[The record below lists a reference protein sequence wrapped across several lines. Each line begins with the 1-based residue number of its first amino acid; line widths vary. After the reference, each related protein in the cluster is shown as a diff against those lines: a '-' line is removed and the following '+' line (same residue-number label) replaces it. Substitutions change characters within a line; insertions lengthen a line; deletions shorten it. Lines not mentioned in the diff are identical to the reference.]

1 MQLKALCNTVRS
13 CAGVVYLRQRS
24 KTKKLLCV
32 MKLTALFLLG
42 ACLQVS
48 ATGHTQQI
56 SISEKNASLQKVF
69 KQIQKQ
75 SGYDFLYSYEM
86 LQQAGKVS
94 INVHDVSLEE
104 ALGECLKGTSLGYS
118 IMAKTVVIKP
128 KPVGI
133 DQPNAAETLPPPID
147 IRGRVVNEEGEPLE
161 GVTVSVKGSQNAT
174 FTNANGEFQLKNVDA
189 NATLVFTSIAV
200 EDYELKIN
208 GKKNLSVSLKTK
220 VSAMGNVVIAA
231 NTGYQTISKERAP
244 GAFDVVGQDILSKR
258 PVSNI
263 STALQGIVPGMQAKE
278 NLDGSVDFLIRGT
291 SSLYANT
298 QPLVVVD
305 GFPVSS
311 SDFSDINPNDVES
324 VTVLKDAS
332 AASIWGARSANG
344 VIVITTKKP
353 KIGKNKINIE
363 VNAFT
368 RVSNM
373 IDLDQVMTQ
382 ATSSE
387 QIKYERLAWENEW
400 LFNPY
405 AQSFTEIGKSLTL
418 GQELLFANK
427 NGLISTEQMNKGLD
441 SLARINNRDQFKNQ
455 LMRHGIL
462 NQFNLSLSSATDR
475 SRSYASLMYENKK
488 EGFKKRGYDRLLLN
502 FNNQYQVTDF
512 LQVQFGANIQYKKTE
527 TSGAEVG
534 DLQQLS
540 PYETLLNPD
549 GSYST
554 NLRNWNR
561 EQMALLP
568 LSKFPYADWSYNLL
582 REVNGRS
589 YKSED
594 ISARLQ
600 GGLNVRILKSLN
612 FDAKIQYEKRR
623 INNENYDSEETFYV
637 RNLVNQYTEYDNATK
652 TVGISYLPKGG
663 ILRSGNSD
671 LESYVIRNQ
680 LNFNKSFSSQ
690 HQIVAIA
697 GMEISRYL
705 TTSRS
710 NPYAYGYFPEKL
722 QSTVPQYGYGSSVD
736 RFKDFRG
743 TTVTSLSGGNT
754 TFGWGLDKYVS
765 YYGNASYTY
774 NSKYTLSGSIRNDAS
789 NFITDDPDLRWAPL
803 WSVGAMWNLKRED
816 FMNKVDFVDRLNV
829 RLTYGKNG
837 NVEKSTSPKTL
848 ISVSNALSATTGTIT
863 ASITDNGNPLLSW
876 ERTST
881 TNLGIDFSLFR
892 DRLFG
897 KLDLYNKLGENIM
910 GTVALPAATG
920 TTSQRFNNAQI
931 INRGVEIELGT
942 KMRISNAIDYSTSV
956 SYAYNWNRIDK
967 LYFPALYAYAM
978 IDGAF
983 VEGRPVG
990 SVYSYTY
997 AGMIDGI
1004 PHVAGPK
1011 GAPSTFNSAAL
1022 HNRGLGLQ
1030 FLNYEGTQTPP
1041 HTLGWINNFSAY
1053 NFNVVVLFVGKMG
1066 GVYRNPTFNFAT
1078 TIGSN
1083 KTFVD
1088 KYVADVYAG
1097 DPNIPQF
1104 ANPKETQ
1111 TYLWDRYTPYLSG
1124 LIESSSYIECKE
1136 IDLEYN
1142 LPSRIA
1148 KAIRMD
1154 NLKVFAQVRD
1164 LGLLWKANSKGYNPD
1179 WLPGSN
1185 RPVTTYMFGVN
1196 LKF

>member
-1 MQLKALCNTVRS
+1 
-13 CAGVVYLRQRS
+13 
-24 KTKKLLCV
+24 
-32 MKLTALFLLG
+32 
-42 ACLQVS
+42 
-48 ATGHTQQI
+48 
-56 SISEKNASLQKVF
+56 
-69 KQIQKQ
+69 
-75 SGYDFLYSYEM
+75 
-86 LQQAGKVS
+86 
-94 INVHDVSLEE
+94 
-104 ALGECLKGTSLGYS
+104 
-118 IMAKTVVIKP
+118 
-128 KPVGI
+128 
-133 DQPNAAETLPPPID
+133 
-147 IRGRVVNEEGEPLE
+147 
-161 GVTVSVKGSQNAT
+161 
-174 FTNANGEFQLKNVDA
+174 
-189 NATLVFTSIAV
+189 
-200 EDYELKIN
+200 
-208 GKKNLSVSLKTK
+208 
-220 VSAMGNVVIAA
+220 
-231 NTGYQTISKERAP
+231 
-244 GAFDVVGQDILSKR
+244 
-258 PVSNI
+258 
-263 STALQGIVPGMQAKE
+263 
-278 NLDGSVDFLIRGT
+278 
-291 SSLYANT
+291 
-298 QPLVVVD
+298 
-305 GFPVSS
+305 
-311 SDFSDINPNDVES
+311 
-324 VTVLKDAS
+324 
-332 AASIWGARSANG
+332 
-344 VIVITTKKP
+344 
-353 KIGKNKINIE
+353 
-363 VNAFT
+363 
-368 RVSNM
+368 
-373 IDLDQVMTQ
+373 
-382 ATSSE
+382 
-387 QIKYERLAWENEW
+387 
-400 LFNPY
+400 
-405 AQSFTEIGKSLTL
+405 
-418 GQELLFANK
+418 
-427 NGLISTEQMNKGLD
+427 
-441 SLARINNRDQFKNQ
+441 
-455 LMRHGIL
+455 
-462 NQFNLSLSSATDR
+462 
-475 SRSYASLMYENKK
+475 
-488 EGFKKRGYDRLLLN
+488 
-502 FNNQYQVTDF
+502 
-512 LQVQFGANIQYKKTE
+512 
-527 TSGAEVG
+527 
-534 DLQQLS
+534 
-540 PYETLLNPD
+540 
-549 GSYST
+549 
-554 NLRNWNR
+554 
-561 EQMALLP
+561 
-568 LSKFPYADWSYNLL
+568 
-582 REVNGRS
+582 
-589 YKSED
+589 
-594 ISARLQ
+594 
-600 GGLNVRILKSLN
+600 
-612 FDAKIQYEKRR
+612 
-623 INNENYDSEETFYV
+623 
-637 RNLVNQYTEYDNATK
+637 
-652 TVGISYLPKGG
+652 
-663 ILRSGNSD
+663 
-671 LESYVIRNQ
+671 
-680 LNFNKSFSSQ
+680 
-690 HQIVAIA
+690 
-697 GMEISRYL
+697 
-705 TTSRS
+705 
-710 NPYAYGYFPEKL
+710 
-722 QSTVPQYGYGSSVD
+722 
-736 RFKDFRG
+736 
-743 TTVTSLSGGNT
+743 
-754 TFGWGLDKYVS
+754 
-765 YYGNASYTY
+765 
-774 NSKYTLSGSIRNDAS
+774 
-789 NFITDDPDLRWAPL
+789 
-803 WSVGAMWNLKRED
+803 MWNLKRED